1 MIIYQ
6 SNNSGGYWWL
16 TDQDWLA
23 LEAAGWKVKW
33 YRDQRDMQRYLDSD
47 GSCLGALAC
56 SATRS
61 GLSLDAS
68 IAEFERIT
76 GKSAELVGRR
86 FESSF
91 RHQNQGLRRRKP
103 FSFRR
108 PTPSQ
113 HVPPIRPKKRI
124 QRYLPVSYT
133 HLDVYK
139 RQVLVAYLF

>member
-61 GLSLDAS
+61 GLSLNAS

-91 RHQNQGLRRRKP
+91 RHQKNQSLAEMRG
-103 FSFRR
+103 FFVSAVV
-108 PTPSQ
+108 PSV
-113 HVPPIRPKKRI
+113 VPACDNTAQVPI
-124 QRYLPVSYT
+124 V
-133 HLDVYK
+133 
-139 RQVLVAYLF
+139 